1 MALKSKL
8 LDKKVV
14 ESEKEMLKKVLNS
27 THVVKKL
34 NAVIATKSTV

>member
-14 ESEKEMLKKVLNS
+14 ESAKEVRNNTHATKKTKCYNCR
-27 THVVKKL
+27 K
-34 NAVIATKSTV
+34 KSTV